1 MSPEEQNDRLE
12 QMLRNAAPVLKHAVN
27 GEIVVPQRVLQALN
41 KVLDRKFP
49 LVKELAAKEMET
61 LILKVLSQKSMVGFD
76 LITSLEKAH
85 FKLKGGGDGAIYGL
99 LTNLESS
106 GYLRAEWRESSARMV
121 KNYHLTDKGVGLLE
135 KRSSAAVQL
144 NTWTESVLSFNPSES

>member
-12 QMLRNAAPVLKHAVN
+12 QMLRDAAPVLKHAVN
-27 GEIVVPQRVLQALN
+27 GEIVVPQRVIQALN

-49 LVKELAAKEMET
+49 LVKELSAKEMET

-99 LTNLESS
+99 LTKLESS
-106 GYLRAEWRESSARMV
+106 GYLKAEWRESSARMV
-121 KNYHLTDKGVGLLE
+121 KSYHLSDKGVGLLK
-135 KRSSAAVQL
+135 KRSSAAPQF
-144 NTWTESVLSFNPSES
+144 NTWTESVLSFNPSET